1 MQNDKELSFR
11 IYSAGAAQKP
21 NRLEPERPKHLL
33 GRVNLLLVDLLLG
46 IILGAF
52 AILGHNKAGEG
63 GELWTETERSLVAG
77 GRAVGGYGA
86 HFKLIVYWAA

>member
-21 NRLEPERPKHLL
+21 NRLELEDGELVGL
-33 GRVNLLLVDLLLG
+33 VNLLLG

-52 AILGHNKAGEG
+52 DILAQNRAGEGGQLSSGEG
-63 GELWTETERSLVAG
+63 GELWTETSLVAG
-77 GRAVGGYGA
+77 GLAVGGSGA

>member
-21 NRLEPERPKHLL
+21 NRLELEDGELVGL
-33 GRVNLLLVDLLLG
+33 VNLLLG

-52 AILGHNKAGEG
+52 DILAQNRAGEG
-63 GELWTETERSLVAG
+63 GELWTETVRSLAAG
-77 GRAVGGYGA
+77 VVLVVVGGFGA

>member
-21 NRLEPERPKHLL
+21 NRLELEDGELAGL
-33 GRVNLLLVDLLLG
+33 VNLLLG
-46 IILGAF
+46 IFLGAF
-52 AILGHNKAGEG
+52 AILGHNTAGEVS
-63 GELWTETERSLVAG
+63 GELWTETDRSLVAG
-77 GRAVGGYGA
+77 GGLAVGGSGD